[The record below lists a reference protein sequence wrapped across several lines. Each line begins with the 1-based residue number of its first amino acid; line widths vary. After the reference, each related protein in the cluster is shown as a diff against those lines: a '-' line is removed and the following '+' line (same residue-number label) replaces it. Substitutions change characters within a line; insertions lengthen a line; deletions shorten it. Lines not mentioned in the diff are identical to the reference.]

1 MDKDIE
7 TLVKEC
13 LENMSK
19 DEIQT
24 LKDAQLKENMNAM
37 GLVPGVGGTTFTL
50 TTTGPTGIGGPTG
63 FKGATGPIGNPGLSG
78 IVYSPMFK
86 INNQVLNI
94 LIKHTELFKIEKS
107 ALSQIQSLMLIES
120 TRELAIKV
128 FMNEFKEILNSLYI
142 KYEKPNKLFIKSS
155 IQPLF
160 SEQLFHTFDLSSN
173 TNNGMII
180 IDNLFPDYY
189 SRCNMEGKYIYK
201 LYDFFYENYKQPVN

>member
-7 TLVKEC
+7 TLAKAC
-13 LENMSK
+13 LKNMSK

-24 LKDAQLKENMNAM
+24 LRDVQLKENMNAM

-50 TTTGPTGIGGPTG
+50 TTTGPTGPTG
-63 FKGATGPIGNPGLSG
+63 IGGPIGNPGLSG

-201 LYDFFYENYKQPVN
+201 LYDFFYENYKTIEN